1 MGTTPRPKRRSRRPR
16 RRSQYAHALRILPL
30 YAERTARRTVMLAW
44 RSVPKRLSLTR
55 ASAKPRRPRRR
66 SQYANALGIWPLYA
80 ERTARRTVMLA
91 WRSVPKRLSLTRVS
105 AKPRRR
111 PRRKSRTVIVRK
123 TTAAATRLV
132 VALKGLGCPFV
143 AVARTGWSTTA
154 LAVAKKHPQR
164 SRQRRRQRSRQ
175 RRRPQRRRSQ
185 QRSRRRPRRKSRN
198 VIVRK
203 TTAAATRLVVALK
216 GLGCPFVA
224 V

>member
-111 PRRKSRTVIVRK
+111 PRRKSRNVIVRK

-154 LAVAKKHPQR
+154 LAVAKKHP
-164 SRQRRRQRSRQ
+164 QRSRQ

-224 V
+224 VARTGW

>member
-1 MGTTPRPKRRSRRPR
+1 MG
-16 RRSQYAHALRILPL
+16 
-30 YAERTARRTVMLAW
+30 
-44 RSVPKRLSLTR
+44 
-55 ASAKPRRPRRR
+55 
-66 SQYANALGIWPLYA
+66 
-80 ERTARRTVMLA
+80 
-91 WRSVPKRLSLTRVS
+91 LSLTRVS

-111 PRRKSRTVIVRK
+111 PRRKSRNVIVRK

-164 SRQRRRQRSRQ
+164 SRHRRR
-175 RRRPQRRRSQ
+175 RRRRQRRRSQ

-203 TTAAATRLVVALK
+203 TT
-216 GLGCPFVA
+216 
-224 V
+224 